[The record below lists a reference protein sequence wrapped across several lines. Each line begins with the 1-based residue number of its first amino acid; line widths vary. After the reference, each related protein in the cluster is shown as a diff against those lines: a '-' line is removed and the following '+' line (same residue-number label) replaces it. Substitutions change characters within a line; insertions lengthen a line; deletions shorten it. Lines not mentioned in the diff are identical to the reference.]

1 MTYNQIALML
11 CRSKTEVIFLL
22 SRLIKIYCKRKKD
35 LHMVFIDIEKAYN
48 RVPQRVLWRVIVKKE
63 IHIKYTNIIKNIYE
77 GVVTS
82 VKTIVEYIKEFPII
96 VGLQ

>member
-1 MTYNQIALML
+1 
-11 CRSKTEVIFLL
+11 
-22 SRLIKIYCKRKKD
+22 
-35 LHMVFIDIEKAYN
+35 MVFIDIEKAYN